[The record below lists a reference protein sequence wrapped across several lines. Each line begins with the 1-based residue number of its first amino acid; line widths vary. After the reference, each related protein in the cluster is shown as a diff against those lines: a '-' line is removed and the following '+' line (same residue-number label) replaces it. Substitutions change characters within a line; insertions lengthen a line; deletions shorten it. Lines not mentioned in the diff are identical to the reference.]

1 MENIN
6 TGMDLLKGIPSAV
19 KSKLNISLIG
29 LQQVENPIEV
39 IVLYGEAYEEV
50 NTFVTQIGGKLE
62 NLGYGYGIITINI
75 EKLVNLAKQPNIQ
88 YIELPKNLFLSD
100 LGSNRATCVERV
112 NSELGLR
119 GEGILIGFIDTGID
133 YTHPAF
139 RKEDGTTRVQYIY
152 DLSLGGTIYDSEQI
166 NEALK
171 AQDPLSV
178 VPSYDLIEH
187 GTHVVG
193 IACAGGKID
202 LKYYGVAP
210 NSSIMMV
217 KSGRGLFSLSTQ
229 IMRGIKFLVDK
240 GKELKMPLVINMSLS
255 TNDGAHNG
263 TSLLERYISTI
274 ASLERVTIVI
284 AAGNEGNAA
293 HHVGGSLKLENSI
306 KFNVAQDETAVVIN
320 LYKSILP
327 QITIEIIT
335 PTGITTGPIKGEE
348 GYIEGVISGNRYVI
362 YNTGPRPFDIS
373 GVIEM
378 SLISRGNFILSGQW
392 TIIIR
397 VINNRQGIYDMW
409 LPISEGL
416 NQKTKFSGPT
426 VDNTL
431 GIPAT
436 VQNVISVGSYNYIT
450 RNISPFSGRGKPSL
464 YYEYKPDL
472 VAPGEG
478 ITAPIPNNSF
488 DTKSG
493 TSMASPH
500 VAGISGL
507 MMEWGILKGND
518 PYLFGDRLKYY
529 LIAGAKRERADI
541 PYPDISFGYGEVCMY
556 DSIQILRDILNIIYT
571 SSPGSEVRNS
581 EDLKEYNI
589 GGLFIR
595 IP

>member
-6 TGMDLLKGIPSAV
+6 TGKDLLKGIPSAV

-75 EKLVNLAKQPNIQ
+75 EKVVNLAKQPNIQ

-152 DLSLGGTIYDSEQI
+152 DLSLGGTIYNSEQI

-306 KFNVAQDETAVVIN
+306 KFNVAQDETAVFIN

-373 GVIEM
+373 GGIEM

>member
-50 NTFVTQIGGKLE
+50 NSFVSQIGGKLE
-62 NLGYGYGIITINI
+62 NLGYGYGIVTINI
-75 EKLVNLAKQPNIQ
+75 EKLVDLAKQPNIQ

-133 YTHPAF
+133 YTHLAF

-152 DLSLGGTIYDSEQI
+152 DLSLGGTIYNSQQI

-187 GTHVVG
+187 GTHVAG

-202 LKYYGVAP
+202 FKYYGVAP
-210 NSSIMMV
+210 DSSIMMV

-229 IMRGIKFLVDK
+229 IMRGIKFLIDK

-293 HHVGGSLKLENSI
+293 HHVGGILKLENSI

-373 GVIEM
+373 GGIEI

-397 VINNRQGIYDMW
+397 VVNNRQGIYDMW

-416 NQKTKFSGPT
+416 NQKTKFSTPT

-464 YYEYKPDL
+464 YYEFKPDL

-478 ITAPIPNNSF
+478 ITAPIPNSSF
-488 DTKSG
+488 DAKSG

-571 SSPGSEVRNS
+571 SSPGSEVRNI
-581 EDLKEYNI
+581 EDIKEYNI

-595 IP
+595 MP